1 MCCCGLQW
9 PVVQLE
15 GSIKSAQT
23 LFARYDMDLDLRLR
37 QQDYYDLML
46 ELNLALPYQDY
57 QRFIDGTFTYA
68 GMYAWPANSVPSSTQ
83 PRVVEQVL
91 SCACHHD
98 GGVFLGHSDD
108 LPLYCPR
115 TALVLADADLDGCL
129 TIEDFI
135 PLYKSIAA
143 VRRAFRRQDHHSNGQ
158 IDRYLEGNCS
168 TCTVVPIVLSCCP
181 FWAG

>member
-68 GMYAWPANSVPSSTQ
+68 GMYAWPANGVPSSTQ

-108 LPLYCPR
+108 LPSYCPGTCR
-115 TALVLADADLDGCL
+115 CRPRRLFDNRR
-129 TIEDFI
+129 FH
-135 PLYKSIAA
+135 SI
-143 VRRAFRRQDHHSNGQ
+143 VQV
-158 IDRYLEGNCS
+158 Y
-168 TCTVVPIVLSCCP
+168 SCCAARLQK
-181 FWAG
+181 AGSSQQWPD